1 MNSKALVSALIAVCL
16 TASTSAFAQ
25 HHDRQDDRGRNEH
38 AQRGGQSDHGRN
50 EQARRGHQNDHDRGR
65 NDRNDRNDYRAPA
78 QDARNAQRGA
88 GPRHDMRKGGRIS
101 SDYRSRQ
108 YVVNDWRGHHLNAPP
123 RGYHWV
129 QTGSDYVLVAIA
141 SGIIAQILLNN

>member
-1 MNSKALVSALIAVCL
+1 MNSKALVSAFMAVCL

-25 HHDRQDDRGRNEH
+25 NHDRQDDRGRNEH
-38 AQRGGQSDHGRN
+38 AQRG
-50 EQARRGHQNDHDRGR
+50 EQNDHERG
-65 NDRNDRNDYRAPA
+65 RNDRNDYRAPA
-78 QDARNAQRGA
+78 HDAHNGPRGA

-101 SDYRSRQ
+101 NDYRGNQ